1 MPFYRRQR
9 KALKPTSHRLRPVPS
24 IYVDHAAT
32 TPLSPAAFK
41 AITSQLQELGNPSSL
56 HTHGRAT
63 RKALEDAREVI
74 AQQVSCLPS
83 EVIFTASGTEANNI
97 ALKGLWWN
105 GKAHGKKVVVVSAVE
120 HHAILDPAHWLET
133 HDGAEG
139 IQVPVDVHGVIDL
152 DFLKDLITKRA
163 DEIAVVS
170 IMHSNNETG
179 VIQPIQEVVAMA
191 GKIPVHTDAVQSFKK
206 VPLSYKDLGVTALT
220 LSAHKVGGPLGIG
233 ALILRRAFEIPA
245 LLHGGGQEREI
256 RSGTLNAPSIVA
268 FSAAATEMYPS
279 AEVQTL
285 RDNFIKAIHQAI
297 PDAYVNGEASQ
308 RLPGIV
314 NVTFPGTQSDTLLL
328 LLDNAH
334 VSASTGSACSAGV
347 HEASHVLLAMGHTE
361 ATAQSSL
368 RFSFGAA
375 STQADVD
382 FVMSVLPDVISTGR
396 AAHLK

>member
-1 MPFYRRQR
+1 
-9 KALKPTSHRLRPVPS
+9 VPS

-41 AITSQLQELGNPSSL
+41 AITDQLQELGNPSSL

-63 RKALEDAREVI
+63 RKSLEDARESI
-74 AQQVSCLPS
+74 AHEVGALPS

-105 GKAHGKKVVVVSAVE
+105 GKAKGKSVVVISAIE

-133 HDGAEG
+133 HEGAEVVV
-139 IQVPVDVHGVIDL
+139 VPVDVHGVIDL
-152 DFLKDLITKRA
+152 EFLRNLVATRGHQ
-163 DEIAVVS
+163 IAAIS

-179 VIQPIQEVVAMA
+179 VLQPIEEVVSIA
-191 GKIPVHTDAVQSFKK
+191 GSIPVHTDAVQSFKK

-233 ALILRRAFEIPA
+233 ALILRRAYEIPA

-268 FSAAATEMYPS
+268 FCAAATESYP
-279 AEVQTL
+279 AAAVTTL
-285 RDNFIKAIHQAI
+285 RNKFIKELSVAI
-297 PDAYVNGEASQ
+297 PDAYINGGTSQ

-361 ATAQSSL
+361 TTAQSSL

-375 STQADVD
+375 STQADVE
-382 FVMSVLPDVISTGR
+382 FVMSVLPDVIARGR
-396 AAHLK
+396 AANKK

>member
-1 MPFYRRQR
+1 M
-9 KALKPTSHRLRPVPS
+9 PS

-74 AQQVSCLPS
+74 AREVGSLPS

-105 GKAHGKKVVVVSAVE
+105 GKAQGKSVVVISAIE

-133 HDGAEG
+133 HEGAEV
-139 IQVPVDVHGVIDL
+139 ILVPVNVHGVIDL
-152 DFLKDLITKRA
+152 DFLKDLISKRG
-163 DEIAVVS
+163 DEIAVIS

-179 VIQPIQEVVAMA
+179 VIQPIQEVVTIA
-191 GKIPVHTDAVQSFKK
+191 GDIPVHTDAVQSFKK
-206 VPLSYKDLGVTALT
+206 VPLSYKELAVTALT

-233 ALILRRAFEIPA
+233 ALILRRAYEIPA

-268 FSAAATEMYPS
+268 FSAAATEQYPTS
-279 AEVQTL
+279 AVQNL
-285 RDNFIKAIHQAI
+285 RDNFIAAVHDAI
-297 PDAYVNGEASQ
+297 PDAYINGEASP
-308 RLPGIV
+308 RLPGII

-361 ATAQSSL
+361 VTAQSSL

-382 FVMSVLPDVISTGR
+382 YVMSVLPGVIATGR
-396 AAHLK
+396 AANLK

>member
-1 MPFYRRQR
+1 M
-9 KALKPTSHRLRPVPS
+9 PS

-63 RKALEDAREVI
+63 RKSLEDAREAI
-74 AQQVSCLPS
+74 AREVGSLAS

-105 GKAHGKKVVVVSAVE
+105 GKAQGKKVVVISAIE

-133 HDGAEG
+133 HEGAEV
-139 IQVPVDVHGVIDL
+139 ILVPVNVHGVIDL
-152 DFLKDLITKRA
+152 EFLKDLIAGRG
-163 DEIAVVS
+163 DEIAVIS

-179 VIQPIQEVVAMA
+179 VVQPIREVVEIAA
-191 GKIPVHTDAVQSFKK
+191 DIPVHTDAVQSFKK
-206 VPLSYKDLGVTALT
+206 IPLSYKDLGVTALT

-233 ALILRRAFEIPA
+233 ALILRRAYEIPA

-268 FSAAATEMYPS
+268 FSAAATEHYPS
-279 AEVQTL
+279 SNVQSL
-285 RDNFIKAIHQAI
+285 RDNFINALHTAI

-361 ATAQSSL
+361 ETAQSSL

-382 FVMSVLPDVISTGR
+382 YVMSVLPGVIATGR
-396 AAHLK
+396 AAHTV

>member
-1 MPFYRRQR
+1 
-9 KALKPTSHRLRPVPS
+9 VPS

-63 RKALEDAREVI
+63 RKSLEDAREAI
-74 AQQVSCLPS
+74 AREVESLAS

-105 GKAHGKKVVVVSAVE
+105 GKAHGKKVVVISAIE
-120 HHAILDPAHWLET
+120 HHAILDPAHWLQT
-133 HDGAEG
+133 HEGAEV
-139 IQVPVDVHGVIDL
+139 ILVPVNVHGVIDL
-152 DFLKDLITKRA
+152 DFLKDLIARRGR
-163 DEIAVVS
+163 EIAVIS

-179 VIQPIQEVVAMA
+179 VVQPIREVVEMA
-191 GKIPVHTDAVQSFKK
+191 TDIPVHTDAVQSFKK

-220 LSAHKVGGPLGIG
+220 LSAHKIGGPLGIG
-233 ALILRRAFEIPA
+233 ALILRRAYEIPA

-268 FSAAATEMYPS
+268 FSAAATEHYPS
-279 AEVQTL
+279 SSVENL
-285 RDNFIKAIHQAI
+285 RDNFISALHAVI
-297 PDAYVNGEASQ
+297 PDAYVNGEASR

-347 HEASHVLLAMGHTE
+347 HEASHVLLAMAHTE
-361 ATAQSSL
+361 ETAQSSL

-382 FVMSVLPDVISTGR
+382 YVMSVLPGVIATGR
-396 AAHLK
+396 AAHTV

>member
-1 MPFYRRQR
+1 
-9 KALKPTSHRLRPVPS
+9 VPS

-41 AITSQLQELGNPSSL
+41 AITDQLQELGNPSSL

-63 RKALEDAREVI
+63 RKSLEDARESI
-74 AQQVSCLPS
+74 AREVGALPS

-97 ALKGLWWN
+97 ALKGLWWS
-105 GKAHGKKVVVVSAVE
+105 GKAKGKSVVVISAIE

-133 HDGAEG
+133 HEGAEVVV
-139 IQVPVDVHGVIDL
+139 VPVDVHGVIDL
-152 DFLKDLITKRA
+152 EFLRNLVATRGDQ
-163 DEIAVVS
+163 IAVIS

-179 VIQPIQEVVAMA
+179 VLQPIEEVVSIASS
-191 GKIPVHTDAVQSFKK
+191 IPVHTDAVQSFKK

-233 ALILRRAFEIPA
+233 ALILRRAYEIPA

-268 FSAAATEMYPS
+268 FCAAATESYP
-279 AEVQTL
+279 AAAVTTL
-285 RDNFIKAIHQAI
+285 RDNFIKALSAAI
-297 PDAYVNGEASQ
+297 PDAYINGGSSQ

-361 ATAQSSL
+361 TTAQSSL

-375 STQADVD
+375 STQADVE
-382 FVMSVLPDVISTGR
+382 FVMSVLPDVIARGR
-396 AAHLK
+396 AANKE

>member
-1 MPFYRRQR
+1 
-9 KALKPTSHRLRPVPS
+9 VPS

-63 RKALEDAREVI
+63 RKALEDSREAIAREI
-74 AQQVSCLPS
+74 GCLPS

-105 GKAHGKKVVVVSAVE
+105 GKAHGKSIVVISAIE
-120 HHAILDPAHWLET
+120 HHAILDPAQWLES
-133 HDGAEG
+133 HEDAEV
-139 IQVPVDVHGVIDL
+139 ILVPVNVHGVIDL
-152 DFLKDLITKRA
+152 EFLKDLIAQRG
-163 DEIAVVS
+163 DQIAVIS

-179 VIQPIQEVVAMA
+179 VLQPIQEVIAMA
-191 GKIPVHTDAVQSFKK
+191 GNIPVHTDAVQSFKK
-206 VPLSYKDLGVTALT
+206 VPISYKELGVTALT
-220 LSAHKVGGPLGIG
+220 LSAHKIGGPLGIG
-233 ALILRRAFEIPA
+233 ALILRRAYEIPA

-268 FSAAATEMYPS
+268 FSAAANEKYPS
-279 AEVQTL
+279 ADVELL
-285 RDNFIKAIHQAI
+285 RDNFIKALLSAI
-297 PDAYVNGEASQ
+297 PDAYINGGASH

-347 HEASHVLLAMGHTE
+347 HEASHVLLAMGHNET
-361 ATAQSSL
+361 TAQSSL
-368 RFSFGAA
+368 RFSFGAE

-382 FVMSVLPDVISTGR
+382 FVMSVLPAVISTGR
-396 AAHLK
+396 AANKK

>member
-1 MPFYRRQR
+1 M
-9 KALKPTSHRLRPVPS
+9 PS
-24 IYVDHAAT
+24 IYLDHAAT

-41 AITSQLQELGNPSSL
+41 AITAQLQELGNPSSL

-63 RKALEDAREVI
+63 RKALEDAREAI
-74 AQQVSCLPS
+74 AAQVGCLPS
-83 EVIFTASGTEANNI
+83 EVIFTGSGTEANNI

-105 GKAHGKKVVVVSAVE
+105 GKAKGKSLVVISAIE

-133 HDGAEG
+133 HEGAEV
-139 IQVPVDVHGVIDL
+139 ILAPINVHGVVDL
-152 DFLKDLITKRA
+152 DFIQDLIAKRGH
-163 DEIAVVS
+163 EIAVIS

-179 VIQPIQEVVAMA
+179 VVQPVQEIVLLA
-191 GKIPVHTDAVQSFKK
+191 GDIPVHTDAVQSFKK
-206 VPLSYKDLGVTALT
+206 VPLNYKELGVTALT
-220 LSAHKVGGPLGIG
+220 LSAHKIGGPLGIG
-233 ALILRRAFEIPA
+233 ALILRRAYEIPA

-268 FSAAATEMYPS
+268 FSAAATESYPS
-279 AEVQTL
+279 AAVQTL
-285 RDNFIKAIHQAI
+285 RDNFITALRTAI
-297 PDAYVNGEASQ
+297 PDAYVNGEASK

-328 LLDNAH
+328 LLDNAN

-361 ATAQSSL
+361 VSAQSSL

-382 FVMSVLPDVISTGR
+382 YVMSVLPDVIATGR
-396 AAHLK
+396 AANKV

>member
-1 MPFYRRQR
+1 M
-9 KALKPTSHRLRPVPS
+9 PS

-32 TPLSPAAFK
+32 TPLSPAALK
-41 AITSQLQELGNPSSL
+41 AITAQLQELGNPSSL

-63 RKALEDAREVI
+63 RKALEDAREAI
-74 AQQVSCLPS
+74 ALQVSCLPS

-105 GKAHGKKVVVVSAVE
+105 GKAHGKKVVVISAVE

-133 HDGAEG
+133 HEGAEV
-139 IQVPVDVHGVIDL
+139 IHVPVDVHGVIDL

-163 DEIAVVS
+163 DEIAAVS

>member
-1 MPFYRRQR
+1 M
-9 KALKPTSHRLRPVPS
+9 PS

-41 AITSQLQELGNPSSL
+41 AITDQLQELGNPSSL

-63 RKALEDAREVI
+63 RKSLEDARESI
-74 AQQVSCLPS
+74 AREVGALPS

-97 ALKGLWWN
+97 ALKGLWWS
-105 GKAHGKKVVVVSAVE
+105 GKEKGKSIVVISAIE

-133 HDGAEG
+133 HEGAEVVL
-139 IQVPVDVHGVIDL
+139 VPVDVHGVIEL
-152 DFLKDLITKRA
+152 EFLRNLVATRGDQ
-163 DEIAVVS
+163 IAVIS

-179 VIQPIQEVVAMA
+179 VLQPIEQVVSIA
-191 GKIPVHTDAVQSFKK
+191 GSIPVHTDAVQSFKK

-233 ALILRRAFEIPA
+233 ALILRRAYEIPA

-268 FSAAATEMYPS
+268 FCAAATESYP
-279 AEVQTL
+279 AAAVTTL
-285 RDNFIKAIHQAI
+285 RDNFIKALSAAI
-297 PDAYVNGEASQ
+297 PDAYINGGSSQ

-361 ATAQSSL
+361 TTAQSSL

-375 STQADVD
+375 STQADVE
-382 FVMSVLPDVISTGR
+382 FVMSVLPDVIARGR
-396 AAHLK
+396 AANKK

>member
-1 MPFYRRQR
+1 
-9 KALKPTSHRLRPVPS
+9 VPS

-63 RKALEDAREVI
+63 RKSLEDAREAI
-74 AQQVSCLPS
+74 AREVGSLAS

-105 GKAHGKKVVVVSAVE
+105 GKAQGKKVVVISAIE
-120 HHAILDPAHWLET
+120 HHAILDPAHWLQT
-133 HDGAEG
+133 HEGAEV
-139 IQVPVDVHGVIDL
+139 ILVPVNVHGVIEL
-152 DFLKDLITKRA
+152 QFLRDLIARRGN
-163 DEIAVVS
+163 EIAVIS

-179 VIQPIQEVVAMA
+179 VLQPINEVVAMA

-206 VPLSYKDLGVTALT
+206 VALSYKDLGVTALT

-233 ALILRRAFEIPA
+233 ALILRRAYEIPA

-268 FSAAATEMYPS
+268 FSAAATEHYPS
-279 AEVQTL
+279 SNVQTL
-285 RDNFIKAIHQAI
+285 RDNFINALHAAI

-314 NVTFPGTQSDTLLL
+314 NVTFPGTQSETLLL

-361 ATAQSSL
+361 ETAQSSL

-382 FVMSVLPDVISTGR
+382 YVMSVLPGVIATGR
-396 AAHLK
+396 AAHTI

>member
-1 MPFYRRQR
+1 
-9 KALKPTSHRLRPVPS
+9 VPS

-63 RKALEDAREVI
+63 RKSLEDAREAI
-74 AQQVSCLPS
+74 AREVGSLAS

-105 GKAHGKKVVVVSAVE
+105 GKAQGKNVVVISAIE

-133 HDGAEG
+133 HESAEV
-139 IQVPVDVHGVIDL
+139 ILVPVNVHGVVEL
-152 DFLKDLITKRA
+152 EFLKDLIAQRG
-163 DEIAVVS
+163 DEIAVIS

-179 VIQPIQEVVAMA
+179 VVQPIREVVAMA
-191 GKIPVHTDAVQSFKK
+191 TDIPVHTDAVQSFKK

-233 ALILRRAFEIPA
+233 ALILRRAYEIPA

-268 FSAAATEMYPS
+268 FSAAATEHYPS
-279 AEVQTL
+279 SNVENL
-285 RDNFIKAIHQAI
+285 RDNFISALHAAI

-361 ATAQSSL
+361 ETAQSSL

-382 FVMSVLPDVISTGR
+382 YVMSVLPGVIATGR
-396 AAHLK
+396 AAHTV

>member
-1 MPFYRRQR
+1 M
-9 KALKPTSHRLRPVPS
+9 PS

-32 TPLSPAAFK
+32 TPLSPAALK
-41 AITSQLQELGNPSSL
+41 AITAQLQELGNPSSL

-63 RKALEDAREVI
+63 RKALEDAREAI
-74 AQQVSCLPS
+74 ALQVSCLPS

-105 GKAHGKKVVVVSAVE
+105 GKAHGKKVVVISAVE

-133 HDGAEG
+133 HEGAEV
-139 IQVPVDVHGVIDL
+139 IHVPVDVHGVIDL